1 MKRVVPNTMTRFF
14 LVLKNHSDMKPP
26 RAATVAL
33 ARSRFMVGS
42 ISRTLITSPDLN
54 PIDYSISSILEAN
67 ACALHHG
74 KIDSLQMPMEKAW
87 ADLPQRAEHCAV
99 CVPRWGV
106 TWIDT

>member
-1 MKRVVPNTMTRFF
+1 MKA
-14 LVLKNHSDMKPP
+14 P

-33 ARSRFMVGS
+33 ARSGFKVGS

-54 PIDYSISSILEAN
+54 PMDYSIWSILEAN

-87 ADLPQRAEHCAV
+87 ADLPQRAVQCA
-99 CVPRWGV
+99 CRGGG
-106 TWIDT
+106 T